1 MKVECSMSD
10 QRVINPPKKVKTNE
24 HANKVMKKERILSI
38 DTDALFLPLTDASE
52 NKEIISI
59 TSDST
64 VVDIF
69 I

>member
-1 MKVECSMSD
+1 MYIFNEWSEGYKSS
-10 QRVINPPKKVKTNE
+10 KKVKTNE